1 MNNEADNLFFQTREI
16 PDPDQRIAFLQQ
28 ACGDDSVILGKVLK
42 LLADE
47 ERAEAYFGDSA
58 SPDLSNDRTVA
69 MATGEVAG
77 SREHAGLVIGRYKL
91 LQHIGEGGFGS
102 VWMAEQTEP
111 VTRRVALKIIKQG
124 MDTHEVIARFEAERQ
139 ALAMMDHTNIARV
152 FDAGATQEGRPYFV
166 MELVKGMP
174 VTQFC
179 SERKLTTR
187 QRLELFGDIC
197 SAVNHAHQKGI
208 IHRDLKPSNVMVTL
222 HGDQAVPKVID
233 FGIAKATESKLTE
246 KTLFTRFDQFIG
258 TPAYMSPEQAALSG
272 LDIDTRADIYA
283 LGALLY
289 ELLAG
294 QAPFDAK
301 SLISAGYDE
310 MRRIIQ
316 EDDPPKPSL
325 RFSSAN
331 ATDRDR
337 IRTTHGAE
345 SQNLERTLKGDLDL
359 IVMKA
364 IDKDRSRRYE
374 TANDFAADIRRYL
387 ANEPVSA
394 AAPSI
399 RYRCLKFARRN
410 KGVIVVAGTC
420 AAVLVAATGV
430 STWQAIR
437 ATSAEHRVSGL
448 LDESKIR
455 QQELNETVELLTEST
470 EELTSHMRRFVIGT
484 WDIQFELD
492 EERGKREM
500 GAQEWA
506 LFKGFF
512 SGFAGDLSSQLE
524 FKEDGSSKGA
534 TIHPSFLQSMTP
546 HENLDAARDGQ
557 WDLISQV
564 GKQTTVKVTNRG
576 MGGIRRTT
584 EFTVTVLDSDTLQME
599 DARFADQPIKPF
611 IFKRIK

>member
-1 MNNEADNLFFQTREI
+1 MNKEADSIFFSAREI
-16 PDPDQRIAFLQQ
+16 DDPEQRLAFLQE
-28 ACGDDSVILGKVLK
+28 ACGNVPALLGKVQE
-42 LLADE
+42 LLAAE
-47 ERAEAYFGDSA
+47 GQAEAYFGDSVV
-58 SPDLSNDRTVA
+58 DDDRTVA
-69 MATGEVAG
+69 MAPGEMAG
-77 SREHAGLVIGRYKL
+77 QLEHAGLVIGRYKL
-91 LQHIGEGGFGS
+91 LQKIGEGGFGS

-139 ALAMMDHTNIARV
+139 ALAMMDHPNIARV
-152 FDAGATQEGRPYFV
+152 FDAGATPQGRPYFV

-179 SERKLTTR
+179 IERKLTTR

-272 LDIDTRADIYA
+272 LDIDTRVDIYA

-294 QAPFDAK
+294 QPPFDAK

-316 EDDPPKPSL
+316 EDEPPKPSL
-325 RFSSAN
+325 RFSTAH
-331 ATDRDR
+331 ATDRNR
-337 IRTTHGAE
+337 ISTTHGAA
-345 SQNLERTLKGDLDL
+345 SQNLARTLKGDLDL

-374 TANDFAADIRRYL
+374 TANDFAADIRHYL

-394 AAPSI
+394 AAPSV
-399 RYRCLKFARRN
+399 RYRFQKFARRN
-410 KGVIVVAGTC
+410 KGAILVAGTF
-420 AAVLVAATGV
+420 AAVLVVATGV
-430 STWQAIR
+430 STWQAFR
-437 ATSAEHRVSGL
+437 ATAAERRVSGL
-448 LDESKIR
+448 LDESKTR
-455 QQELNETVELLTEST
+455 QQELHETVTLLTEST
-470 EELTSHMRRFVIGT
+470 TELTSHMRRFVIGT
-484 WDIQFELD
+484 WDFKFELD

-500 GAQEWA
+500 EAGEWA
-506 LFKGFF
+506 FFKSFL
-512 SGFAGDLSSQLE
+512 SNLAGDFSSQLK
-524 FKEDGSSKGA
+524 FKEDGSSEGSTTFPALLKSLA
-534 TIHPSFLQSMTP
+534 P
-546 HENLDAARDGQ
+546 HENLDAPRDGQ
-557 WDLISQV
+557 WDLISQI
-564 GKQTTVKVTNRG
+564 GKKTTVKVTNRG
-576 MGGIRRTT
+576 MGGIRNTT
-584 EFTVTVLDSDTLQME
+584 EFTVTVLDSDTLKLENTQLE
-599 DARFADQPIKPF
+599 DQPFKPF